1 MMLVTVSNEDEL
13 YEVLEP
19 YLSGEE
25 LVICQCNCNE
35 YEQWCD
41 CEPSQLFN
49 REILKNGLAYS
60 SFTWYEATNIDYPC
74 TITILE

>member
-1 MMLVTVSNEDEL
+1 MLVTVSNEDEL

-49 REILKNGLAYS
+49 REILKNGLPYK
-60 SFTWYEATNIDYPC
+60 SFTWYESINIEYPC